1 MQHWLHQWLQQ
12 LLNFLTCQLTD
23 SLPVG
28 KSSNRIFYVPK
39 INRIWIK
46 MKREREETMFET
58 ASKLFLSTPHVNRFK
73 PLSLVWSTVV
83 SPRLQFNLASNH
95 LLNHF
100 NNQSTSWCSL
110 CTLILEYWNIKL
122 GNVFR
127 LAETGRP
134 MKGSDWLKVKHN
146 EIIWIYT
153 IYIIQ

>member
-1 MQHWLHQWLQQ
+1 MIAATIELRQIHF
-12 LLNFLTCQLTD
+12 LLAKVLIEF
-23 SLPVG
+23 
-28 KSSNRIFYVPK
+28 FYVPK

-58 ASKLFLSTPHVNRFK
+58 ASKLFLSTPHVNRFE

-83 SPRLQFNLASNH
+83 SPRLKFSLASNH

-127 LAETGRP
+127 LAETSRP